1 MRTTTLLLTTVLA
14 LFPAAPV
21 PAQEAD
27 LAHLREVA
35 KVLEKGAADFSDRFD
50 KELDKSILDDT
61 AMKGRLDQRA
71 EKFRRAVDDMRDKLK
86 AGKIDKARPKLD
98 RALQLANDL
107 NLVMM
112 ERRFSEKLENQW
124 ADIVFNINEL
134 AAYYDLRPLT

>member
-1 MRTTTLLLTTVLA
+1 M
-14 LFPAAPV
+14 
-21 PAQEAD
+21 
-27 LAHLREVA
+27 
-35 KVLEKGAADFSDRFD
+35 LEKGAADFSDRFD

-71 EKFRRAVDDMRDKLK
+71 EKFRRAVDEMRDKLK
-86 AGKIDKARPKLD
+86 SGKIDKARPKLD

-107 NLVMM
+107 NLVML
-112 ERRFSEKLENQW
+112 ERRFSERLENQW